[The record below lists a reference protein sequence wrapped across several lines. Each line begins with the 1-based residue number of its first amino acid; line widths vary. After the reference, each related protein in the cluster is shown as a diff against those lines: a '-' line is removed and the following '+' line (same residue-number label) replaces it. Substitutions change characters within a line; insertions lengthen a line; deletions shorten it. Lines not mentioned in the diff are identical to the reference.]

1 MLPSRSVAI
10 AAALAFVFGFSSS
23 WAYRQPSC
31 KARPTPGTV
40 HPGSH
45 IHISQPRGDSAGRHK
60 NVRLTVKRAV
70 RYENGFFIQ
79 DPPLPPGSEL
89 PCDSDDWII
98 NVAGNQYLAGPAD

>member
-1 MLPSRSVAI
+1 MLPSRSVAL
-10 AAALAFVFGFSSS
+10 AAALAFVFGFSAS
-23 WAYRQPSC
+23 WAYRQPP
-31 KARPTPGTV
+31 RMTRHTPGTV

-45 IHISQPRGDSAGRHK
+45 VHISQPRPYPAGGHK

-70 RYENGFFIQ
+70 RFENGFYIQ

-89 PCDSDDWII
+89 PCDHDDWII

>member
-1 MLPSRSVAI
+1 MFPSRSVAL
-10 AAALAFVFGFSSS
+10 AASLAFVVGFSAS
-23 WAYRQPSC
+23 WVYREPPR

-40 HPGSH
+40 HPGSR
-45 IHISQPRGDSAGRHK
+45 IHISQPRSYPGRGHK

-70 RYENGFFIQ
+70 RYERGFFIQ

-89 PCDSDDWII
+89 PCDHDDWII